1 MGRRLRTTLPTAR
14 GLLQPETHSAQKIKA
29 RIKHGKVKQKYYHDR
44 QGTKE
49 LPPLRSGDHVRVKP
63 EPGSK
68 EWRAATVVQKHVL
81 PRSYVVEVGGQ
92 RIRRN
97 RVALRNDS
105 VKSHMGYRKHHGKI
119 AQQTE
124 PEPDKTHAAP
134 TLPASPQMECSPQEY
149 YSNPPAT
156 EEIPAGDVPPSSDL
170 AEAKDLSFY
179 TTRSGRLVKKP
190 IRLDL

>member
-1 MGRRLRTTLPTAR
+1 VVYWSLK
-14 GLLQPETHSAQKIKA
+14 HSTQKIKA
-29 RIKHGKVKQKYYHDR
+29 RMKHGKDKQKYYHDR

-105 VKSHMGYRKHHGKI
+105 TTSHIGYRKRHGNI
-119 AQQTE
+119 VQQTE

-134 TLPASPQMECSPQEY
+134 TFPASPQMEPSPQEY
-149 YSNPPAT
+149 HLKPSTA
-156 EEIPAGDVPPSSDL
+156 EEIPAGDVPPLSDR
-170 AEAKDLSFY
+170 AEAKDPPLY
-179 TTRSGRLVKKP
+179 TTRSGRLIKKP